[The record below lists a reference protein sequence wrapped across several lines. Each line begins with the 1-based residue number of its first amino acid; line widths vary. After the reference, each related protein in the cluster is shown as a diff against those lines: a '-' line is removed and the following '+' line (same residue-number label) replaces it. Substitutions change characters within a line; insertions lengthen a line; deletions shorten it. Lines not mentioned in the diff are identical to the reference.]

1 MSWDKSNINNV
12 YNDIIYKKNRYIKLI
27 LIIWNVENKNNIIVI
42 NNLYLMLIFILYLL
56 ILILMKM
63 VYVWLHNKL
72 PVI

>member
-1 MSWDKSNINNV
+1 MSWDKSSINNV

-27 LIIWNVENKNNIIVI
+27 LIISNVENKNNIIVI
-42 NNLYLMLIFILYLL
+42 TNLYLMLIFILYLWIL
-56 ILILMKM
+56 ILIKM